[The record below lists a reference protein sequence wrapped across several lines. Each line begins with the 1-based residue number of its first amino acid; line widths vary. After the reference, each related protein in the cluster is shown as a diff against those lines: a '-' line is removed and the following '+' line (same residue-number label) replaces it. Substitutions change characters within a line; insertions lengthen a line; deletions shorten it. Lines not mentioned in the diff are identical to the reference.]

1 MSSLAKMMDYEI
13 EINKINEIND
23 AIEMLEEKNAY
34 YWLEILNKVTFD
46 IMCINK
52 IFNAD
57 IEKLKNKENDTKNV
71 IKDIAKSILK
81 LENIEENKINKI
93 KTIINDAI
101 KKLDRAR
108 MEEIKNLEE
117 IRIEIAYKKKE
128 LDTEMKMLENQ
139 KNKAK
144 IIIEEIEIS
153 KSELRFMKRYKIL
166 NTELDKLF
174 LIYK

>member
-1 MSSLAKMMDYEI
+1 
-13 EINKINEIND
+13 
-23 AIEMLEEKNAY
+23 
-34 YWLEILNKVTFD
+34 
-46 IMCINK
+46 
-52 IFNAD
+52 
-57 IEKLKNKENDTKNV
+57 
-71 IKDIAKSILK
+71 
-81 LENIEENKINKI
+81 
-93 KTIINDAI
+93 
-101 KKLDRAR
+101 